1 MNCLKMNFSL
11 ECIVDEVKSVLQGRT
26 TSQGFYAVGLQFPE
40 GLMEQAIEVCNA
52 LEGMLKPANGVAI
65 EYVIFADVL
74 YGACNIDDIGSML
87 MGVDVLVHFGHSK
100 IVPTSLVDV
109 IYVPVIDTRG
119 SATVI
124 ADGLMDMCRTHSY
137 KTVGLVTTAQFAA
150 CLLHVQPILDDRGS
164 KINIVGEEQSPLPKY
179 EILGCTCKKFPP
191 GTDAVVSVVDG
202 DFHYEAACLS
212 NSHLPAYR
220 LSPVTGVYESIRY
233 DTHSKIDNRLK
244 IIRECAEALTELL
257 NRPVQDFAGGFSGKR
272 VGVVFGT
279 LGRQGSP
286 IVFETLLNKLRSL
299 CVPIKVLSLSEVL
312 PHYLLPHKD
321 VLFFA
326 QLACPRLTI
335 DWDEEISACGLV
347 MVNYYELDKI
357 LDLCLKKE
365 DCSDLEDYAL
375 VNFTR
380 DGHKELCY
388 YGRPTV

>member
-1 MNCLKMNFSL
+1 MNFSL
-11 ECIVDEVKSVLQGRT
+11 ECIVDEIKLVLQGHT
-26 TSQGFYAVGLQFPE
+26 TSRGFYAIGLQFPE
-40 GLMEQAIEVCNA
+40 GLMEQAIDVCNA
-52 LEGMLKPANGVAI
+52 LEGMLKTINGAAI
-65 EYVIFADVL
+65 EYIIFADVL

-100 IVPTSLVDV
+100 IVPNTLVDV
-109 IYVPVIDTRG
+109 IYVPVTDTRG
-119 SATVI
+119 SATVV
-124 ADGLMDMCRTHSY
+124 ADGLVDMCGIHGY

-150 CLLHVQPILDDRGS
+150 CLSHVQPILDDRGL
-164 KINIVGEEQSPLPKY
+164 KIKIVGEEQSPLPKY

-220 LSPVTGVYESIRY
+220 LSPVTGVYESVGY
-233 DTHSKIDNRLK
+233 DTHNKINNRLK
-244 IIRECAEALTELL
+244 TIRECAETLTELL
-257 NRPVQDFAGGFSGKR
+257 SRPGQNFSGKK
-272 VGVVFGT
+272 VGIVFGT

-335 DWDEEISACGLV
+335 DWAEEIFSCGLV

-357 LDLCLKKE
+357 LDLCLKK
-365 DCSDLEDYAL
+365 DGYSDLEDYAL
-375 VNFTR
+375 VNFIQN
-380 DGHKELCY
+380 GHKELCY